1 MAFTMG
7 KVYTIQAFDV
17 LKGKFAFRVT
27 DWVQYEGVRWAKFIC
42 QDGIERTLNEREV
55 DLYL

>member
-1 MAFTMG
+1 MG